1 MSPTLR
7 PADVTALREGAAE
20 VLLGN
25 VKEGWDAKYQTDYA
39 YTCPSRT
46 GGYPWQ
52 WFWDSCFHAIVL
64 SSFDVKLAQRELRT
78 LWKSQHPDGF
88 IPHVV
93 HWGSRFNLNLALS
106 MQSKLSWRPKST
118 ALIQPPVLA
127 QAALAVAE
135 RSQDEAFLAEAVDR
149 VRRYYLWLHD
159 HRDPDAD
166 SLISVI
172 TPYETGMDHLP
183 AYDEAL
189 GARNPS
195 RLGLQ
200 ARDRLLDLHNL
211 VLGRNYNLDAIFRR
225 DRFNV
230 EDVLVNC
237 LYAQGLRAA
246 SKLCAM
252 AGDEPSADSMGRMAQ
267 RTEEAILSK
276 LYDESSG
283 TFWGLSGEREQPLK
297 TLTVSSL
304 MPIVLESISPA
315 LVEELVQRHM
325 LNEDEF
331 WLPFPL
337 PSVAK
342 REPSFRPSA
351 RFLIWRGPSW
361 INVNWFIVG
370 GLRRHGYAE
379 VADTIARRSAEMVF
393 KSGFREFYNPF
404 TGEGYGAKEFGWS
417 TLVVEML

>member
-7 PADVTALREGAAE
+7 SADVTALREGAAE

-25 VKEGWDAKYQTDYA
+25 LKEGWDAKYQTDYA

-64 SSFDVKLAQRELRT
+64 SSFDVKLAQKELRT

-237 LYAQGLRAA
+237 LYAQGLRAV

-252 AGDEPSADSMGRMAQ
+252 AGDEPTADPIGRMAQ
-267 RTEEAILSK
+267 RTEDALLCK
-276 LYDESSG
+276 LCDVSG
-283 TFWGLSGEREQPLK
+283 GA
-297 TLTVSSL
+297 VSAS
-304 MPIVLESISPA
+304 
-315 LVEELVQRHM
+315 R
-325 LNEDEF
+325 
-331 WLPFPL
+331 
-337 PSVAK
+337 SVV
-342 REPSFRPSA
+342 SA
-351 RFLIWRGPSW
+351 RFTSRVGLSPSRYLNAWRMELAAQRLSETQDSIAEIAAGAGYELEAAFNRAFKRHAGDPPG
-361 INVNWFIVG
+361 NW
-370 GLRRHGYAE
+370 RRQ
-379 VADTIARRSAEMVF
+379 RRATV
-393 KSGFREFYNPF
+393 P
-404 TGEGYGAKEFGWS
+404 
-417 TLVVEML
+417 V